1 MAAWII
7 MTITRIMHVTR
18 KNIIC
23 WIMRVV
29 FGTRMKLHYI
39 KVVNTEPHST
49 RKSQEA
55 REKRINIFLNSGFAG
70 LIFITT
76 IIIIIKVEQVHFY
89 NKKRKHLPS
98 SCFCSAILSYPIRQQ
113 KSTASKDKWSK
124 VKKES
129 FNSLSRQ
136 KIINVILQRRIY
148 GGEVGGPRDPGR
160 QHIFSPNG
168 SPQDQGNCFRCW
180 PLPYF
185 RDWIRANYNL
195 RKDYKSKFASFLEK
209 PKFSTSKKGLKLN
222 MSS

>member
-76 IIIIIKVEQVHFY
+76 IIIVIVSSP
-89 NKKRKHLPS
+89 PS
-98 SCFCSAILSYPIRQQ
+98 SSS
-113 KSTASKDKWSK
+113 S
-124 VKKES
+124 
-129 FNSLSRQ
+129 
-136 KIINVILQRRIY
+136 
-148 GGEVGGPRDPGR
+148 
-160 QHIFSPNG
+160 
-168 SPQDQGNCFRCW
+168 
-180 PLPYF
+180 
-185 RDWIRANYNL
+185 
-195 RKDYKSKFASFLEK
+195 
-209 PKFSTSKKGLKLN
+209 KLN
-222 MSS
+222 RFIFITKNESTYQVLVSVPPYYHTQYGSKNQLQVKISEVK